1 MEFDDQG
8 RPNIRVSHTP
18 LLSSS
23 NYLNILDHLPGKTS
37 FFFDSATDRVKED
50 EKIQGEILS
59 RLRSLLKTND
69 STSSNEVKS
78 STKPEFQMVYDEM
91 FSKVDSKENEN
102 KDDPFQILKE
112 HNKENDESSMT
123 KMTNIESSRRAEFQ
137 IADELFKDLIDDEE
151 SN

>member
-1 MEFDDQG
+1 MVGSLHFGKAQRMAQVNRKKLDNFYVEKVEFDDQG

-78 STKPEFQMVYDEM
+78 SIK
-91 FSKVDSKENEN
+91 
-102 KDDPFQILKE
+102 I
-112 HNKENDESSMT
+112 
-123 KMTNIESSRRAEFQ
+123 
-137 IADELFKDLIDDEE
+137 
-151 SN
+151 SNGL